1 MIARSRVVAAVLAT
15 LLVTVAAI
23 AYRLSEP
30 PNEYEL
36 VRVPLD
42 QVTAYGS
49 GQVRV
54 SDVRVATEVREGDE
68 RYRTNGLFVVVNVA
82 VRATGR
88 DRLAAASSHLL
99 AQGGVTYLPAFSLGA
114 SVRADPGFE
123 TARDLVYEV
132 DPARIDDLT
141 LELWDQGLVFRY
153 YQRTRTPLGITS
165 ANARSWVEAGTGRS
179 VVVVRDDVTRALP

>member
-30 PNEYEL
+30 QDAYEV
-36 VRVPLD
+36 VRAPLE
-42 QVTAYGS
+42 QATAYGS

-54 SDVRVATEVREGDE
+54 SDVRVATEVREGEE
-68 RYRTNGLFVVVNVA
+68 RYRTDGLFVVVNVA
-82 VRATGR
+82 VQASGR
-88 DRLAAASSHLL
+88 DALGAASSQLL

-141 LELWDQGLVFRY
+141 LELWDSGLVYRY
-153 YQRTRTPLGITS
+153 YQRTRTPLGIT
-165 ANARSWVEAGTGRS
+165 ARNARAWVEAGSGRS